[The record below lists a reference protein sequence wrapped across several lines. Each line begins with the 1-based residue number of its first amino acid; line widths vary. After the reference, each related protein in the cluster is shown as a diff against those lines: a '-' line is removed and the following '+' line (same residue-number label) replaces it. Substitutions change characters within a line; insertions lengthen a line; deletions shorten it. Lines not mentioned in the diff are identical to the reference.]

1 VDIVSALDNAG
12 GVAIPFLRDK
22 ERDVMEWIGQV
33 SRQLD
38 GLEQKQAVTL
48 VTVQTL
54 QRNLKALPNIIRLG
68 RNLDTLEDLMNQ
80 VDSAY
85 TELNR

>member
-1 VDIVSALDNAG
+1 
-12 GVAIPFLRDK
+12 
-22 ERDVMEWIGQV
+22 MEWIGQV

>member
-1 VDIVSALDNAG
+1 
-12 GVAIPFLRDK
+12 
-22 ERDVMEWIGQV
+22 MEWSGQV